1 MLFVFRLVVLFILIM
16 SGWVS
21 LNLEENSTGA
31 SMTYLISGT
40 FILLSFLIERG
51 GI

>member
-21 LNLEENSTGA
+21 LNLEETSTGA

-51 GI
+51 GF